1 MYKALIDRGV
11 PEAKASADADFF
23 MSLSQSS
30 TQLVDRPLI
39 LSRYGEFGRLFFT
52 FQTFTLGLWSMI
64 TQGLVVN
71 GIIKGTPQ
79 VKMKSALALVAIPFF
94 TAFAGEM
101 ISMVNNLI
109 KGKDDDED
117 LEEKLKNSLENTW
130 IELVA
135 TVPLFGSIVKGKIL
149 YNRNYEVPVVGTF
162 LDALEGVQG
171 LMSAEDYDDFITK
184 FVDTS
189 KAAAIIAG
197 LPGAFQAGDLINRLI
212 VTEKEKKQIETRAT
226 ARAYMDAKEV
236 NLDKYVTDLIMKLY
250 TKEEIKNLKS
260 TTKSSLKTSI
270 LKEVV
275 RLGKNDEAKNVLKL
289 SKNEE
294 KADYLKEIRDQYTPA
309 EFKQLVNYL
318 KKYKVLSDDAEL
330 LIYKK

>member
-1 MYKALIDRGV
+1 
-11 PEAKASADADFF
+11 
-23 MSLSQSS
+23 
-30 TQLVDRPLI
+30 
-39 LSRYGEFGRLFFT
+39 
-52 FQTFTLGLWSMI
+52 MI
-64 TQGLVVN
+64 TQGFVVN

-189 KAAAIIAG
+189 KATAIIAG
-197 LPGAFQAGDLINRLI
+197 LPGAFQAGDIINRLI
-212 VTEKEKKQIETRAT
+212 VTEKEKKQIETRAA
-226 ARAYMDAKEV
+226 ARAYIDAKEV

-275 RLGKNDEAKNVLKL
+275 RLGNNDEAKNVLKL